1 MSYRRCH
8 VACSGGGWATCSHAK
23 IRENLSEMSVCLS
36 VYLSVCPTM
45 FQVKCIAV
53 YLFAQPVSKASPNNA
68 GLEISNKDFC
78 RGRGGGRR
86 EEGGGD
92 RIKRW

>member
-1 MSYRRCH
+1 
-8 VACSGGGWATCSHAK
+8 
-23 IRENLSEMSVCLS
+23 
-36 VYLSVCPTM
+36 M

-78 RGRGGGRR
+78 RVG
-86 EEGGGD
+86 EEGGD
-92 RIKRW
+92 RIKRWWKER